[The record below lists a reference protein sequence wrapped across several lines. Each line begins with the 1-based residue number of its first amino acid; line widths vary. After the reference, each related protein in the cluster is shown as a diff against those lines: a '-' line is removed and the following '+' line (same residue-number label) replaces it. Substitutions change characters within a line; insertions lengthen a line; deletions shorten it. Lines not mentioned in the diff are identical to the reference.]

1 MSLNNNEPNSSK
13 NFIVAMI
20 CFMAIM
26 FGYDYF
32 FSSPQNN
39 NQNVET
45 SRNVSDEKDISDQD
59 KLITVSEAMQKGTR
73 IKLENSHIVGS
84 IDLTGGI
91 IDSVILKNYKETTEE
106 NSDNVMLLTPKDT
119 EKQFYYAISYVD
131 KTNHDDIT
139 NSTLWNV
146 ENKKAETQSITLKT
160 TTKSGII
167 IERTITIDDMY
178 MWRIKDK
185 ILNTSDKNIK
195 ISAHSELVRQA
206 PEQNNYAVVHEGIV
220 GYYDKKVNEI
230 KYKDIEGSKITK
242 DCRWL
247 GYTDLYWLCSI
258 INTSKKVTVSFDKP
272 DDETY
277 KITTDRRGDITIE
290 PNAMVEL
297 NYTLFTGAKDYK
309 VLKDYRDNENFDQ
322 FDMAIDFGWF
332 FIITKPLIQ
341 LVDILADMF
350 SNMGFVILILTI
362 LFRLITYPLM
372 KKSFVSMAR
381 MREVQPKIALI
392 QRTYSGD
399 KIRMNQELMLL
410 YKREKISPMSGCLP
424 MLLQA
429 PIFFCLYKV
438 FFISIEMRHAPLF
451 GWIHDLSSPDKLYI
465 TNLFGLIN
473 WDPPSFLQIGVC
485 PIIMG
490 ITMFLQQKLSSS
502 NKTNVTSKTSEQ
514 KMQENMMLAMPLIFT
529 YICASFP
536 TAVVIYWTIS
546 NVFSIVQQRIVT
558 KQIGRQCVK

>member
-13 NFIVAMI
+13 NFVVAMI

-32 FSSPQNN
+32 FSSPQSN
-39 NQNVET
+39 NQVIATDDNPRT
-45 SRNVSDEKDISDQD
+45 DDNTD
-59 KLITVSEAMQKGTR
+59 KNDSENLITVSGSMSKPTR
-73 IKLENSHIVGS
+73 IKLENNHIIGS
-84 IDLTGGI
+84 IDLTGCI
-91 IDSVILKNYKETTEE
+91 IDYAVLKNYKKTTEKNSE
-106 NSDNVMLLTPKDT
+106 NVLLLQPKNT
-119 EKQFYYAISYVD
+119 EKQFYYAISYFD

-139 NSTLWNV
+139 NSSLWNV
-146 ENKKAETQSITLKT
+146 EECADNKQSVTIKT
-160 TTKSGII
+160 STPSGVI

-178 MWRIKDK
+178 MWKIKDK
-185 ILNTSDKNIK
+185 ILNTSTKNIK
-195 ISAHSELVRQA
+195 ISAHSELVRTN
-206 PEQNNYAVVHEGIV
+206 PEQNNYSVVHEGIV
-220 GYYDKKVNEI
+220 GYYDKKVNEV
-230 KYKDIEGSKITK
+230 KYNDIEGSKITK
-242 DCRWL
+242 GCKWL
-247 GYTDLYWLCSI
+247 GYTDLYWLSSI
-258 INTSKKVTVSFDKP
+258 INTSKKVTVSYDKP
-272 DDETY
+272 DDDTY
-277 KITTDRRGDITIE
+277 KISTDMRKDIILE
-290 PNAMVEL
+290 PNTIVEL
-297 NYTLFTGAKDYK
+297 SYTLFTGAKDYN
-309 VLKDYRDNENFDQ
+309 VLKSYRDNENLDK

-341 LVDILADMF
+341 LVDILADLF
-350 SNMGFVILILTI
+350 SNMGFVILVLTI
-362 LFRLITYPLM
+362 LFRLLTYPLM

-381 MREVQPKIALI
+381 MREVQPKIAMI

-399 KIRMNQELMLL
+399 KMRMNQELMLL

-451 GWIHDLSSPDKLYI
+451 GWIHDLSAPDKLYI

-473 WDPPSFLQIGVC
+473 WDPPSFLQIGIC

-490 ITMFLQQKLSSS
+490 LTMFLQQKLSSS
-502 NKTNVTSKTSEQ
+502 TKTVASNKTSEQ
-514 KMQENMMLAMPLIFT
+514 KMQENMMLFMPLLFT

-546 NVFSIVQQRIVT
+546 NLFSIIQQRIVN
-558 KQIGRQCVK
+558 KKIGQK